1 MRTAPAPA
9 PMSTARTIS
18 MDTARRMAVA
28 AQRLDGPPKEK
39 GKASIMDCIRQV
51 RCLQLDPTSAVAR
64 SHQLVVRSR
73 LGNYDTS
80 HLDDLCY
87 SDRELFEYWAH
98 AASIVLTQDYPVH
111 RGLMTSYLKG
121 DSAWEE
127 RIRGWVESNDGL
139 RRTILRRLRREGPL
153 PSRVLSD
160 ISKQSWRSTGWTAGR
175 NVSRMLDI
183 LWAQGKIMVSAR
195 SGGQKLWDLAERVIP
210 DDARKQR
217 LSNGQRT
224 KRAALSSLRALG
236 VGTEQDIRNHF
247 IRGRYPQLRR
257 VLASL
262 ENDGEV
268 ERIRVHGSTADW
280 FVRAADTAL
289 QDRIES
295 DHHRGMTTLLS
306 PFDNLICDRSRT
318 ERLFDFHYRIEIYVP
333 KDKRRYG
340 YFAMPVLHGDELI
353 GRVDPLFDRKS
364 HTLRINSVHAEPGRR
379 KSSADDGAA
388 VATAIGELAGFLG
401 ATSIEIGREAPPGW
415 RRAVRGL

>member
-1 MRTAPAPA
+1 
-9 PMSTARTIS
+9 

-39 GKASIMDCIRQV
+39 GKAAIMDCIRQV

-80 HLDDLCY
+80 HLDELCY

-98 AASIVLTQDYPVH
+98 AASIVLTEDYPVH

-127 RIRGWVESNDGL
+127 QTREWIETNGGL
-139 RRTILRRLRREGPL
+139 RRTILTRLRKEGPL
-153 PSRVLSD
+153 PSRALSD
-160 ISKQSWRSTGWTAGR
+160 TSKLAWRSTGWTSGR
-175 NVSRMLDI
+175 NVDRMLGI
-183 LWAQGKIMVSAR
+183 LWRQGRIMVASR

-217 LSNGQRT
+217 LSNGLRA
-224 KRAALSSLRALG
+224 KRAAVSSLRALG

-247 IRGRYPQLRR
+247 IRGRYPQLKR

-262 ENDGEV
+262 EKDGEI
-268 ERIRVHGSTADW
+268 ERISVNGSAADS

-289 QDRIES
+289 LDRIES
-295 DHHRGMTTLLS
+295 DHHRGTTTLLS
-306 PFDNLICDRSRT
+306 PFDNLICDRIRT

-340 YFAMPVLHGDELI
+340 YFAMPVLNGDELI

-364 HTLRINSVHAEPGRR
+364 RTLKVNSVHAEPGRR
-379 KSSADDGAA
+379 KSSSDDGAA
-388 VATAIGELAGFLG
+388 VAAAIGDLAGFLG
-401 ATSIEIGREAPPGW
+401 ATSIEIGRELPPGW

>member
-1 MRTAPAPA
+1 MKVP
-9 PMSTARTIS
+9 RTIS
-18 MDTARRMAVA
+18 IDTARRMAVA
-28 AQRLDGPPKEK
+28 AQRLDGPPKET
-39 GKASIMDCIRQV
+39 GKAAIMDCIQQL
-51 RCLQLDPTSAVAR
+51 RCLQLDPTKAVAR
-64 SHQLVVRSR
+64 SHLLVLWSR
-73 LGNYDTS
+73 LGAYDTS
-80 HLDDLCY
+80 DLDALCY

-98 AASIVLTQDYPVH
+98 AASMVLTEDYPIH

-121 DSAWEE
+121 SSDWEE
-127 RIRGWVESNDGL
+127 HTRRWVESNDGL

-153 PSRVLSD
+153 PSRALSD

-217 LSNGQRT
+217 LSEGQRT
-224 KRAALSSLRALG
+224 KRAALVSLRALG

-247 IRGRYPQLRR
+247 IRGRYPQLKR

-262 ENDGEV
+262 EKDGEV
-268 ERIRVHGSTADW
+268 ERIRVPRSAAEW
-280 FVRAADTAL
+280 FVRAADVTL
-289 QDRIES
+289 LDGIEG
-295 DHHRGMTTLLS
+295 DHHSGTTTLLS

-318 ERLFDFHYRIEIYVP
+318 ERLFDFHYRFEIYVP

-353 GRVDPLFDRKS
+353 GRVDPLFNRKS
-364 HTLRINSVHAEPGRR
+364 RTLKVNSVHAEPGRR
-379 KSSADDGAA
+379 RSSSEDGAA
-388 VATAIGELAGFLG
+388 VATAIRDLAGFLG
-401 ATSIEIGREAPPGW
+401 ATSIEVGRQLPRGW
-415 RRAVRGL
+415 RKSVRGL

>member
-1 MRTAPAPA
+1 MKSP
-9 PMSTARTIS
+9 RTIS

-28 AQRLDGPPKEK
+28 AQRLDGPPKET
-39 GKASIMDCIRQV
+39 GKEAIMECIRQL

-80 HLDDLCY
+80 HLDELCY

-98 AASIVLTQDYPVH
+98 AASIVLTEDYPVH

-121 DSAWEE
+121 DSDWEE
-127 RIRGWVESNDGL
+127 RTRRWVENNAGL

-153 PSRVLSD
+153 PSRALSD
-160 ISKQSWRSTGWTAGR
+160 ISKESWRSTGWTAGR
-175 NVSRMLDI
+175 NVSRMLDV
-183 LWAQGKIMVSAR
+183 LWAQGKIMVSGR

-210 DDARKQR
+210 DDARRQR
-217 LSNGQRT
+217 LSEGQRT
-224 KRAALSSLRALG
+224 KRAALASLRALG

-247 IRGRYPQLRR
+247 IRGRYPQLKR

-262 ENDGEV
+262 EKDGDV
-268 ERIRVHGSTADW
+268 ERIRVRGSTADW
-280 FVRAADTAL
+280 FVRAADAML
-289 QDRIES
+289 LDRMDS
-295 DHHRGMTTLLS
+295 DHHSRTTTLLS
-306 PFDNLICDRSRT
+306 PFDNLICDRART

-364 HTLRINSVHAEPGRR
+364 GTLKVNSVHAEPGRR
-379 KSSADDGAA
+379 KSSAEYGAA
-388 VATAIGELAGFLG
+388 VATAIGDLARFLG
-401 ATSIEIGREAPPGW
+401 VSSIVTGREVPSGW